1 MDSLLRTLRIIQ
13 TALLGS
19 VLLYVL
25 LAARLGPPP
34 RPTFPL
40 VFFMIALM
48 AVANSVGIFVIR
60 RIMVKRAENVLQTN
74 AGDSKARARWGAG
87 HILILALSESIAL
100 YGFVLRF
107 VGFGFSQVIP
117 FFVASFILMLFF
129 GPRRPSDA
137 IG

>member
-40 VFFMIALM
+40 VLFMFALM
-48 AVANSVGIFVIR
+48 AVVISVGIFMVR

-74 AGDSKARARWGAG
+74 AGDSKARARWGRVT
-87 HILILALSESIAL
+87 S
-100 YGFVLRF
+100 
-107 VGFGFSQVIP
+107 
-117 FFVASFILMLFF
+117 
-129 GPRRPSDA
+129 
-137 IG
+137 